1 MRLRFPALGFLILI
15 FSGWLNRH
23 QLELIE
29 YLKEENRVLREI
41 LGRRRLRFS
50 QSQHR
55 RLAAKAKNLKR
66 RVLLDI
72 GSLVTPD
79 TLLRWHRELIA
90 RKWDFSHLRS
100 PGRPRLA
107 ADVASLIVQ
116 MAKDNPRWGYTRI
129 QGSLSNVGYQVSRS
143 AVANVLK
150 ENGIEPVPT
159 RRISWSVFLKSHWN
173 VLAASDFF
181 TVEVWALNGLITHYI
196 LFVIDLSTR
205 LVTIVGATTHPNQPW
220 MNQMARNLLDVESGG
235 LVGKR
240 YLISDR
246 DTNFTE
252 SFRATLAREGI
263 QVIRLPPRSPNL
275 NAYAERFVR
284 SIKAECLDRMV
295 FLGEATLRQA
305 IREYMEHYH
314 TERNHQ
320 GLNNRLIRPKSI
332 VRDRD
337 VPIRCHSRLNG
348 MLNYYYREAA

>member
-1 MRLRFPALGFLILI
+1 
-15 FSGWLNRH
+15 
-23 QLELIE
+23 
-29 YLKEENRVLREI
+29 
-41 LGRRRLRFS
+41 
-50 QSQHR
+50 
-55 RLAAKAKNLKR
+55 
-66 RVLLDI
+66 
-72 GSLVTPD
+72 
-79 TLLRWHRELIA
+79 
-90 RKWDFSHLRS
+90 
-100 PGRPRLA
+100 
-107 ADVASLIVQ
+107 
-116 MAKDNPRWGYTRI
+116 
-129 QGSLSNVGYQVSRS
+129 VGYQVSRS